1 MSTLGAELT
10 GTIAGVVKW
19 SGPLPRIPTFTIN
32 KDPETCDPES
42 HKTRDLERLIAGPLG
57 GVANTVVFLRNI
69 SRGKAMDLPEPRHFL
84 DQKYC
89 RYGPHILLVPQSAVL
104 HMKSS
109 DATLH
114 TVHMD
119 GAATY
124 NLPFPFTNQIISRPM
139 PTAGLVNMRCNAG
152 QREIQPLIQKAG
164 LRETDRAGCASA
176 EPEPDRSDLGFK
188 KANGRCCRNGHA
200 NLFGIVQATRNRVL
214 NPD

>member
-1 MSTLGAELT
+1 MTTHEERIRESFSKQTFMSTLGAELT

-69 SRGKAMDLPEPRHFL
+69 SRGKAMDLPKPRHFL

-89 RYGPHILLVPQSAVL
+89 RYEPHILLVPQSAVL

-119 GAATY
+119 G
-124 NLPFPFTNQIISRPM
+124 PP
-139 PTAGLVNMRCNAG
+139 PTICPSPSPTRSSLVQCPRQG
-152 QREIQPLIQKAG
+152 WL
-164 LRETDRAGCASA
+164 T
-176 EPEPDRSDLGFK
+176 
-188 KANGRCCRNGHA
+188 
-200 NLFGIVQATRNRVL
+200 
-214 NPD
+214 